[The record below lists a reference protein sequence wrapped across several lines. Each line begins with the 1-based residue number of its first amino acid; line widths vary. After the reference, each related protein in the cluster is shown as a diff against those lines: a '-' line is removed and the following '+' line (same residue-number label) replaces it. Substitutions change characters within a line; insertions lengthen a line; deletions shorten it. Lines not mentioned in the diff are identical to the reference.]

1 MIMRALYCLP
11 VLAAL
16 AGCKSDNAIE
26 PVPTEVEWMEWPA
39 EVTAATPFTVRLLVP
54 WPFCLDLVGPLNLGT
69 STDESAVTFAP
80 YFPVNKHEVCPPG
93 VALPYHNAL
102 DTVATVAAL
111 AASVPRIVGMRGASY
126 GIAPPPDAHLLPL
139 TFGTLA
145 VRLSDPDTS
154 RRNAA
159 GVANKGRDNLG
170 CVRLGPADTHDP
182 GLRYV
187 LDDQADTT
195 TFWSKFVRGY
205 IHESATPVCGETRL
219 FHIEARY

>member
-1 MIMRALYCLP
+1 MRAFYCLA

-16 AGCKSDNAIE
+16 VGCKSDNAIE
-26 PVPTEVEWMEWPA
+26 PVPTEVKWMEWPA

-54 WPFCLDLVGPLNLGT
+54 WPFCDQNCPFNFGT

-80 YFPVNKHEVCPPG
+80 YFLEERNDVLVIAG
-93 VALPYHNAL
+93 ALRPYHEAL
-102 DTVATVAAL
+102 DTVATVAGL
-111 AASVPRIVGMRGASY
+111 AASVPRTVGMRGASY
-126 GIAPPPDAHLLPL
+126 GITPPPDAGLLPF

-145 VRLSDPDTS
+145 LRSSDPDTS
-154 RRNAA
+154 RRNAS

-170 CVRLGPADTHDP
+170 CVRLGPDGTNDP

-195 TFWSKFVRGY
+195 RFWYKFVRGY
-205 IHESATPVCGETRL
+205 IYDSATPVCGETRL